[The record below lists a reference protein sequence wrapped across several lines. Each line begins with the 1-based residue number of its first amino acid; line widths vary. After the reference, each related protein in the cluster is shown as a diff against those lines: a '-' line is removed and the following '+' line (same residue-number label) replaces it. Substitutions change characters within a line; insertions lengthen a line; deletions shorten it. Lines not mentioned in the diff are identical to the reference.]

1 MGLVRLLGFAKLSCG
16 CVTGR
21 YRDLGSRRDV
31 LYVEEKGP
39 GCSCRSHRRNQPLT
53 MAATTPVRSRPLAHL
68 ARVS

>member
-21 YRDLGSRRDV
+21 YRDLAARRDV

-39 GCSCRSHRRNQPLT
+39 SCPCRTHRRNQPLST
-53 MAATTPVRSRPLAHL
+53 GTVPVRSRPLAHL

>member
-1 MGLVRLLGFAKLSCG
+1 MGLVKLLGFAKLSCG

-21 YRDLGSRRDV
+21 YRDLASRRDV

-39 GCSCRSHRRNQPLT
+39 ACACPSHRRNQPLRAGT
-53 MAATTPVRSRPLAHL
+53 APVRSRALTHL